1 MKISTKDIT
10 LTALFAALTAA
21 GAFISIPVGPVPVT
35 LQTLFT
41 MLSAIMLGA
50 RLGAL
55 SQLVYVILG
64 LVGLP
69 IFAGFTGGIST
80 VMKPSFGYL
89 IGFIA
94 AAYVIGKITEKYEK
108 QNFLALLVAC
118 IIGAV
123 IVYLIGVPYMYLI
136 IKNVL
141 VANIS
146 IAKAI
151 NIGFIIFIPGDLAK
165 TIIAALIG
173 YKLIPLLK
181 KAALK

>member
-10 LTALFAALTAA
+10 LTALFAALTAV
-21 GAFISIPVGPVPVT
+21 GAIISIPIGPVPIT
-35 LQTLFT
+35 LQILFT
-41 MLSAIMLGA
+41 MLAGIILGA

-69 IFAGFTGGIST
+69 VFAGFTGGIST
-80 VMKPSFGYL
+80 IMKPSFGYL

-94 AAYVIGKITEKYEK
+94 AAFVIGKISEKYGK

-118 IIGAV
+118 IIGDAV
-123 IVYLIGVPYMYLI
+123 IYLIGVPYMYLI
-136 IKNVL
+136 IKYVL
-141 VANIS
+141 LANMS
-146 IAKAI
+146 ILKAV
-151 NIGFIIFIPGDLAK
+151 NIGLLIFIPGDLAK
-165 TIIAALIG
+165 IVIAAFVGSKLLIS
-173 YKLIPLLK
+173 LK